1 MDEEAIQELIRR
13 LFVLVTTKLEDG
25 AGLAAEG
32 QGRSVATETRIV
44 LANRLH
50 ALGEEIS
57 TLADA
62 VLAVVS
68 VN

>member
-1 MDEEAIQELIRR
+1 MDEEDRQELIRR
-13 LFVLVTTKLEDG
+13 LFALVTTKLEDG
-25 AGLAAEG
+25 AGLATDG
-32 QGRSVATETRIV
+32 QGRSVASETQIA

-57 TLADA
+57 TLAHA

-68 VN
+68 VI